1 MSVTPTII
9 GLAITPKIMA
19 PMEECD
25 RADISIDAGIA
36 GDARGTK
43 RRRQIS
49 ILFEQDW
56 IDAVAE
62 TGDPMHWMER
72 RANLFVSGMR
82 SPQKEG
88 GVFTIGDVTLE
99 VVMET
104 DPCEVM
110 EGKRAG
116 LIEAMTPDWRGG
128 VCCKVISG
136 GSIQLGDN
144 IHYSE

>member
-1 MSVTPTII
+1 MTVTPTII

-19 PMEECD
+19 LMEERD
-25 RADISIDAGIA
+25 HADVSIEAGIA

-43 RRRQIS
+43 SRRQIS

-72 RANLFVSGMR
+72 RANVYVTGMR

-88 GVFTIGDVTLE
+88 GMFTIGDVTLE

-110 EGKRAG
+110 EGKRTG

-136 GSIQLGDN
+136 GSMKLGDN
-144 IHYSE
+144 VHYSE